1 MTAEKHRKHR
11 KHSKFLMVD
20 VQAEFT
26 LTLENEDLEELVI
39 RAMEEGIGDWAII
52 TGLKRSPLTVYLADI
67 TSNIEHTVTKEQLLK
82 AISETWID
90 FPYALDTLAG
100 YNLVVNKLTCED
112 IDEIFQVAV
121 FDKMQYEF
129 I

>member
-82 AISETWID
+82 AISKTWID